1 MYISIL
7 LFYTK
12 KTMPNKLAE
21 LTIVIP
27 TRPNIENIKWIFKS
41 LDMQSFQDFK
51 VILLID
57 SKLTETEF
65 KKLKKES
72 LMWLKKIESSKSL
85 SNSQQDN
92 FLSKSWRITFISNI
106 NTDFIPQSWV
116 SYVRNYGIKLA
127 DTKFINLF
135 DDDEVFEKNYLQ
147 KSFDLRNQK
156 REELQKDF
164 VLVPT
169 LMFRKTWQIQS
180 QWFDY
185 YNFWLSRPHALR
197 LNKKQKNKSSQ
208 NFWQIQMFSG
218 NSLFGPT
225 KIFQEILFDETFDF
239 VYEDLEF
246 TYRLHKSWCPIFVTS
261 DLALYHMERDKNTLE
276 HARVWSAFAA
286 YRKAKHRVLF
296 VRKNWTTSDK
306 IKFYLFWFLG
316 QPVWLMFKI
325 LFFAK
330 KRDILPLISSLI
342 KWTID
347 WLR

>member
-1 MYISIL
+1 MLYIYKISIWLYKSIL
-7 LFYTK
+7 LFYVK
-12 KTMPNKLAE
+12 KTMQNKLAQ

-41 LDMQSFQDFK
+41 LDIQTFQDFK
-51 VILLID
+51 IILLID
-57 SKLTETEF
+57 SVFTKAEF
-65 KKLKKES
+65 SDLKTKA
-72 LMWLKKIESSKSL
+72 LKWLKKINLENKKI
-85 SNSQQDN
+85 N
-92 FLSKSWRITFISNI
+92 FISNI

-135 DDDEVFEKNYLQ
+135 DDDEIFKKDYLQ

-164 VLVPT
+164 VLTPT
-169 LMFRKTWQIQS
+169 LMFRETWQIQS

-185 YNFWLSRPHALR
+185 YNFWLSRPNALR
-197 LNKKQKNKSSQ
+197 LNKKENQK
-208 NFWQIQMFSG
+208 FAEIQMFSW

-225 KIFQEILFDETFDF
+225 KIFQEILFDEQFDF

-246 TYRLHKSWCPIFVTS
+246 TYRLHRSWCPILVTS
-261 DLALYHMERDKNTLE
+261 DLVLYHMERDKNTLE
-276 HARVWSAFAA
+276 HARVWSTFAA

-296 VRKNWTTSDK
+296 VRKNWTISDK
-306 IKFYLFWFLG
+306 IKFYLFWFVG

-330 KRDILPLISSLI
+330 KRDIRSLISSLI

-347 WLR
+347 GLKSED

>member
-1 MYISIL
+1 LYTSIL

-12 KTMPNKLAE
+12 KTMPNKLAK
-21 LTIVIP
+21 LTIIIP

-41 LDMQSFQDFK
+41 LDIQTFQDFK
-51 VILLID
+51 IILLID
-57 SKLTETEF
+57 SRLTETEF
-65 KKLKKES
+65 KKLKIES
-72 LMWLKKIESSKSL
+72 LKWIKNINKKI
-85 SNSQQDN
+85 N
-92 FLSKSWRITFISNI
+92 FISNI
-106 NTDFIPQSWV
+106 NTDFVPQSWV
-116 SYVRNYGIKLA
+116 SYVRNYGIKLV

-135 DDDEVFEKNYLQ
+135 DDDEVFKKNYIQ

-185 YNFWLSRPHALR
+185 YNFWLSRPHALW
-197 LNKKQKNKSSQ
+197 LNKKQNQK
-208 NFWQIQMFSG
+208 FAEIQMFSW

-225 KIFQEILFDETFDF
+225 KIFQKVLFDEQFDF

-246 TYRLHKSWCPIFVTS
+246 TYRLHKSWHPILVTS
-261 DLALYHMERDKNTLE
+261 DLVLYHMERDKNTLE
-276 HARVWSAFAA
+276 HARVWSTFAA

-296 VRKNWTTSDK
+296 VTKNWTTSDK
-306 IKFYLFWFLG
+306 IKFYLFWFLW
-316 QPVWLMFKI
+316 QPSWLVFKI

-330 KRDILPLISSLI
+330 KGDIWPLISSLI

-347 WLR
+347 WLKSKNLEYN

>member
-1 MYISIL
+1 
-7 LFYTK
+7 
-12 KTMPNKLAE
+12 MPNKFDK
-21 LTIVIP
+21 LTVVIL
-27 TRPNIENIKWIFKS
+27 TRPNMLNIHWIFHS
-41 LDMQSFQDFK
+41 LDIQTFQEFK

-57 SKLTETEF
+57 T
-65 KKLKKES
+65 KLKKEEFEK
-72 LMWLKKIESSKSL
+72 LKKDALKWLKNISTKIK
-85 SNSQQDN
+85 
-92 FLSKSWRITFISNI
+92 FISNI
-106 NTDFIPQSWV
+106 NTDFVPQSGV

-135 DDDEVFEKNYLQ
+135 DDDELLDKSYLQ
-147 KSFDLRNQK
+147 QSFDIRDQK

-185 YNFWLSRPHALR
+185 YNFWTSRPHALW
-197 LNKKQKNKSSQ
+197 LKKNQQ
-208 NFWQIQMFSG
+208 FGEIQMYSG

-225 KIFQEILFDETFDF
+225 KIFQEVLFDEAFDF

-246 TYRLHKSWCPIFVTS
+246 TYRLHKSWCPILVAR
-261 DLALYHMERDKNTLE
+261 DLLVYHMERDKNILE
-276 HARVWSAFAA
+276 HARVWSTFAA

-296 VRKNWTTSDK
+296 VRKNWKLSDK
-306 IKFYLFWFLG
+306 IKFYLFWFWG
-316 QPVWLMFKI
+316 QPLWLIFKI

-342 KWTID
+342 KWTVD
-347 WLR
+347 WLRT